1 MKVIFLDVD
10 GVLNSMAWFD
20 QNKEKTGYS
29 EINPEKVKLLKEI
42 VENTDSKIVLSS
54 TWRQLVKTE
63 TEEEHPMY
71 SYLVDT
77 LRNYGMEI
85 FSLTP
90 YIGNNR
96 PKEIKA
102 WIENQSERIRFISLD
117 DDFTEDDYRKYGIE
131 DCLVKTSFYGG
142 NGGLQRNH
150 VEQAIQLLNK

>member
-29 EINPEKVKLLKEI
+29 EINPEKVELLKEI
-42 VENTDSKIVLSS
+42 VENTDGKIVISS
-54 TWRQLVKTE
+54 TWRQLAKTE
-63 TEEEHPMY
+63 TEEEHHVY

-77 LRNYGMEI
+77 LRNYGIEI

-102 WIENQSERIRFISLD
+102 WIENQSEEIRFISLD

-131 DCLVKTSFYGG
+131 DCLVKTSFYGK
-142 NGGLQRNH
+142 NGGLQRKH
-150 VEQAIQLLNK
+150 VEQAIKLLNK